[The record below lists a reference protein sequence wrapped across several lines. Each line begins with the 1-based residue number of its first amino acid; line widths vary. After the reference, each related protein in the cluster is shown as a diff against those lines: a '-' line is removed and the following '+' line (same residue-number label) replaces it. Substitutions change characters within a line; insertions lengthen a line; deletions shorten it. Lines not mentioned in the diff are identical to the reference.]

1 MAQRKRNAARG
12 GSAKKGGPALTL
24 AVIVL
29 LAVAFGIF
37 WNNFTKIRVIEV
49 TGVTLSEADEIARR
63 SGITTDMRLG
73 DIDEEAL
80 RRALGPLGKWEF
92 IGMETEGFSTVR
104 LHMRART
111 ERAVVHYA
119 GSSLVLDEYGQV
131 MENRKDDP
139 EYSLLEI
146 VGLEI
151 KGAFVGQELDTA
163 DKNQIISV
171 SEVIMALDETGAYSR
186 IRELNASDLDNMYLI
201 TVTGVKVDIG
211 DSDNIGDKCLWMIA
225 VLDSLE
231 AEGTWGGVVDVSTGT
246 SAVYQPQ

>member
-131 MENRKDDP
+131 MENRRDDP

-146 VGLEI
+146 KGLEI
-151 KGAFVGQELDTA
+151 SSAIVGRELGTT
-163 DKNQIISV
+163 DKNQILAV
-171 SEVIMALDETGAYSR
+171 GKVIRALDSSGAYSR
-186 IRELNASDLDNMYLI
+186 VRELNAEDLDNLYLI
-201 TVTGVKVDIG
+201 TVNGMRVDLGDENVMETKCAWLIG
-211 DSDNIGDKCLWMIA
+211 

-231 AEGTWGGVVDVSTGT
+231 GEGKYTGTIDVSTGE
-246 SAVYQPQ
+246 SAVYSPQ